1 VNKIIERNEDKN
13 MLIEKLIL
21 KLDDQNF
28 VNRFIENPAQTL
40 QSEFGET
47 METIMKEVSES
58 GEKYEEFMNKL
69 AQVMDVEF
77 LTAAAST
84 CCS

>member
-1 VNKIIERNEDKN
+1 
-13 MLIEKLIL
+13 MLIEKLIS
-21 KLDDQNF
+21 KLDDKDF
-28 VNRFIENPAQTL
+28 VNKFIENPEETL

-47 METIMKEVSES
+47 MENIMKEVSGS

-69 AQVMDVEF
+69 AQVMDVDF

>member
-1 VNKIIERNEDKN
+1 MKKI
-13 MLIEKLIL
+13 IL
-21 KLDDQNF
+21 KLDDQDF
-28 VNRFIENPAQTL
+28 VNRFIENPDLTL

-47 METIMKEVSES
+47 MENIMKEVSGS

>member
-1 VNKIIERNEDKN
+1 

-21 KLDDQNF
+21 KLDDQDF
-28 VNRFIENPAQTL
+28 VNNFIENPEQTL

-47 METIMKEVSES
+47 METIMQEVSGS
-58 GEKYEEFMNKL
+58 GKKYEEFMNKL
-69 AQVMDVEF
+69 AEVMDVEF

>member
-1 VNKIIERNEDKN
+1 MNKIIERNEDKN

-47 METIMKEVSES
+47 METILKEVSER
-58 GEKYEEFMNKL
+58 GEK
-69 AQVMDVEF
+69 
-77 LTAAAST
+77 
-84 CCS
+84 

>member
-1 VNKIIERNEDKN
+1 
-13 MLIEKLIL
+13 MLIEKITE
-21 KLDDQNF
+21 KLDDQDF
-28 VNRFIENPAQTL
+28 VNKFVENPEETL
-40 QSEFGET
+40 KTEFGESMDT
-47 METIMKEVSES
+47 VMKEISGS

-69 AQVMDVEF
+69 ASVMDVEF